1 MNVKNVILQLLII
14 SLMSCSAVEK
24 SSNYQVISNTHKIIA
39 VLPPIVNIEIKNVK
53 EAKLIK
59 DQEKLESVRFQ
70 KSLVDYINDHSK
82 EGDFFVTTQLESE
95 TNRILAENNI
105 TSLTNQSYQQLAKI
119 LNVDAVVSSRIS
131 LAKPMT
137 NAEAFFTNLLAGPGA
152 ASNISTVDLSLTDAQ
167 SGKTFWNYNWQTGGT
182 FTSTNSLTNSLMK
195 SAAYRFPYKKSDLI
209 KK

>member
-14 SLMSCSAVEK
+14 SLMSCSPVEK
-24 SSNYQVISNTHKIIA
+24 ASNYQAISNTHKIIA

-59 DQEKLESVRFQ
+59 DQEKLESMRFQ
-70 KSLVDYINDHSK
+70 KSLVDYLNDHSK
-82 EGDFFVTTQLESE
+82 KGDFFVTIQLESE

-119 LNVDAVVSSRIS
+119 LNVDAVVTSRIS

-137 NAEAFFTNLLAGPGA
+137 NAEAFFTNLLVGPGA
-152 ASNISTVDLSLTDAQ
+152 ASNISTVDLSLSDAQ